1 MPYGD
6 AKHQQIYNALVELLG
21 EDYVEDDPAIVEAFY
36 RDYYSYVSVPTP
48 RVEFWILPADTQQI
62 QAVYR
67 LANQLDFPTSVSSTG
82 LLLTTCSAVDGYPYW
97 CFIDPKR
104 MNRIL
109 ELDPRNMYAVIEPY
123 VTIAQLQAESM
134 KHGLMAGVTGAGS
147 QASALATHLG
157 ANTQWTG
164 WRTGRGRSLL
174 GFEWVIPTG
183 ELVRTGSLAI
193 DGSDYSWGEGPGL
206 DAQGL
211 WRSGALGPMGAF
223 GMVTRAAVKL
233 FPWPGPKSIPTEGV
247 QPEKRSILPKDKFKS
262 IILSFPSLESCIDAV
277 RELGEAEVAG
287 AMTQSSVMDLVML
300 ASKSREE
307 FWQKWQSPA
316 WQKVI
321 HHSHLVSLTLWA
333 FAGTRQLEYEEQVVL
348 EIARAYGGGPV
359 DLPQSELD
367 WCLDEFTSSAVRDS
381 HRPRYMRLG
390 PLGGTGGSC
399 ESLYD
404 AVRSISEGIKIK
416 AQFTPPMGDG
426 GPWDMGAQNHK
437 LWLADFGRIAT
448 SAVGAFGDKTAE
460 FEKWLFTNVYTVVG
474 KLGRENQIFSAMDA
488 YDASLSGA
496 KYGNIHLLIGSIK
509 KDLDPKNIASPSR
522 LVNMKTME
530 KMAASSPQK

>member
-6 AKHQQIYNALVELLG
+6 DKHQNIYNALVELMG
-21 EDYVEDDPAIVEAFY
+21 EDYVEDDPAVVEAFY
-36 RDYYSYVSVPTP
+36 RDYYSYVSMPAP
-48 RVEFWILPADTQQI
+48 RVEFWVLPGDTAQI
-62 QAVYR
+62 QAIYR
-67 LANQLDFPTSVSSTG
+67 LANKLSFPTSVSSTG
-82 LLLTTCSAVDGYPYW
+82 LLLSTCSAVDGYPYW

-109 ELDPRNMYAVIEPY
+109 ALDPQNMYAVIEPY
-123 VTIAQLQAESM
+123 VTIAQLQAEAM

-183 ELVRTGSLAI
+183 EIVRTGSLAATR
-193 DGSDYSWGEGPGL
+193 DDHSWGEGPGL

-211 WRSGALGPMGAF
+211 WRSGALGPMGAL
-223 GMVTRAAVKL
+223 GTVTRAGVKL
-233 FPWPGPKSIPTEGV
+233 FPWPGPKVIPTEGV
-247 QPEKRSILPKDKFKS
+247 QPEKRSVLPKDRFKS
-262 IILSFPSLESCIDAV
+262 IILSFPSVETCIDAI

-287 AMTQSSVMDLVML
+287 AITQSSVMDLVML

-321 HHSHLVSLTLWA
+321 HESHLVSMTLWG
-333 FAGTRQLEYEEQVVL
+333 FTGSRQLEYEEQVVMD
-348 EIARAYGGGPV
+348 IARDHQGGLV
-359 DLPQSELD
+359 DLPKEELD
-367 WCLDEFTSSAVRDS
+367 WCMDEFTSSVVRDS

-390 PLGGTGGSC
+390 PLGGTGGCC

-404 AVRSISEGIKIK
+404 AVRSINEGIRIK

-426 GPWDMGAQNHK
+426 GIWDIGAQNHK

-448 SAVGAFGDKTAE
+448 SAVGAFGDKSVE
-460 FEKWLFTNVYTVVG
+460 FEKWIFTTVFAVVG

-488 YDASLSGA
+488 YDASLSGT

-509 KDLDPKNIASPSR
+509 KDLDPNNIASPSR

-530 KMAASSPQK
+530 KIVASANK